1 METEKN
7 HEEVEVKIED
17 EVIEAETV
25 PEKRVEKKKGAGKR
39 FLSTAGAGIIGS
51 MLTLGVVFNTDL
63 LPKTSLETGVQ
74 TESPAPYNVKQT
86 TAPAPSSL
94 SDMVEKASPAIVGIA
109 NYKNNGNRFAL
120 DPENTESTESGSGSG
135 VIYKIEE
142 DTAYIVTN
150 NHVIEGAQKLEVSLD
165 DGQKVPAELVGQDAL
180 SDLAVLKIDA
190 KHVDTALEFGDS
202 DTLRAGDQVVAI
214 GNPLGLDFSGTV
226 TQGIV
231 SAVDRTISVK
241 TSAGNWELNVI
252 QTDAAIN
259 PGNSGGALLNTA
271 GQVIGINSLKISQ
284 GGVEGLGFAI
294 PSNEVVPL
302 IEKMTKDGH
311 VERPYLGVG
320 LADLSQVPAQY
331 VQHLPESVKGGVMVV
346 STDPTSAAAKA
357 GLKEEDV
364 ITKINGTEVNN
375 STELRKLLYT
385 ELKVGDKTTITFY
398 RGTEE
403 KTVKVTLTSSPQTS
417 N

>member
-1 METEKN
+1 METEKEY
-7 HEEVEVKIED
+7 EEKVEN
-17 EVIEAETV
+17 TT
-25 PEKRVEKKKGAGKR
+25 PEKRVEKKKGRSKR

-63 LPKTSLETGVQ
+63 LPKTSLETAVQ
-74 TESPAPYNVKQT
+74 TENQTPYPVQQT
-86 TAPAPSSL
+86 STPAPSSL
-94 SDMVEKASPAIVGIA
+94 ADMVESTSPAIVGIA
-109 NYKNNGNRFAL
+109 NYKNSGNRFAQ
-120 DPENTESTESGSGSG
+120 DIKSIETGSGSG
-135 VIYKIEE
+135 VIYKIDG

-150 NHVIEGAQKLEVSLD
+150 NHVIEGAQKLEVSLHN
-165 DGQKVPAELVGQDAL
+165 GEKATAELVGKDAL

-190 KHVDTALEFGDS
+190 QHAETALEFGDS
-202 DTLRAGDQVVAI
+202 DAVRPGDQVVAI
-214 GNPLGLDFSGTV
+214 GNPLSLDFSGTV
-226 TQGIV
+226 TQGII
-231 SAVDRTISVK
+231 SAVDRAISVE
-241 TSAGNWELNVI
+241 TSAGEWELNVI

-271 GQVIGINSLKISQ
+271 GQVIGINSLKIAQ

-302 IEKMTKDGH
+302 IEEMTEHGH

-320 LADLSQVPAQY
+320 LVNLNQVPAQY
-331 VQHLPESVKGGVMVV
+331 VQHLPESVEGGVMVASV
-346 STDPTSAAAKA
+346 DPNSAAGKA
-357 GLKEEDV
+357 GLTEEDI
-364 ITKINGTEVNN
+364 ITKMNDTEVMN

-403 KTVKVTLTSSPQTS
+403 KTVEVHLTSNPQIS

>member
-1 METEKN
+1 MDTEKN
-7 HEEVEVKIED
+7 HEEVEVKIEG
-17 EVIEAETV
+17 EAVKTDSV

-39 FLSTAGAGIIGS
+39 FLSTAGAGVIGS

-63 LPKTSLETGVQ
+63 LPTPPPETNVQSTSQ
-74 TESPAPYNVKQT
+74 TPYNVEQT
-86 TAPAPSSL
+86 KASTPSSL
-94 SDMVEKASPAIVGIA
+94 SDMVEKTSPAIVGIA
-109 NYKNNGNRFAL
+109 NYKNNGNRFAQ
-120 DPENTESTESGSGSG
+120 NTESTESGSGSG
-135 VIYKIEE
+135 VIYKIDG

-165 DGQKVPAELVGQDAL
+165 DGEKVAAELVGQDAL
-180 SDLAVLKIDA
+180 TDLAVLKIDA

-231 SAVDRTISVK
+231 SAVDRAISVT

-311 VERPYLGVG
+311 IERPYLGVG
-320 LADLSQVPAQY
+320 LADLNQVPAQY
-331 VQHLPESVKGGVMVV
+331 VQHLPESVEGGVMVV

-398 RGTEE
+398 RGAEE
-403 KTVKVTLTSSPQTS
+403 KTVDVVLTSNAENS